1 MKNKR
6 VKLSII
12 LAMLVFIVLF
22 VYKFYTSEEDKKIQ
36 NEKERMVQLVI
47 ERVELRDKEEIKEI
61 KVIEFQKNYSTGAW
75 RGIIELN
82 QKYKIVLKEE
92 QFGGDIRTAGYNSDE
107 LNFKDEGIKNNNQ
120 KNIIIKYN

>member
-22 VYKFYTSEEDKKIQ
+22 VYKFHTSEEDKKIQ

-47 ERVELRDKEEIKEI
+47 ERVELQDKEEIKEI
-61 KVIEFQKNYSTGAW
+61 KVIEFQKNFSTGAW

-92 QFGGDIRTAGYNSDE
+92 QFGGDIRTASYNPDE

>member
-12 LAMLVFIVLF
+12 LTMLVFIVLF
-22 VYKFYTSEEDKKIQ
+22 VYKFHTSEEDKKIQ

-47 ERVELRDKEEIKEI
+47 ERVELQDKEEIKEI
-61 KVIEFQKNYSTGAW
+61 KVIEFQKNSSTGAW

-92 QFGGDIRTAGYNSDE
+92 QFGGVIRTAGYNPDE

>member
-22 VYKFYTSEEDKKIQ
+22 VYKFHTSEEDKKIQ

-47 ERVELRDKEEIKEI
+47 ERVELQDKEEIKEI
-61 KVIEFQKNYSTGAW
+61 KVIEFQKNSSTGAW

-82 QKYKIVLKEE
+82 QKYKM
-92 QFGGDIRTAGYNSDE
+92 R
-107 LNFKDEGIKNNNQ
+107 
-120 KNIIIKYN
+120 